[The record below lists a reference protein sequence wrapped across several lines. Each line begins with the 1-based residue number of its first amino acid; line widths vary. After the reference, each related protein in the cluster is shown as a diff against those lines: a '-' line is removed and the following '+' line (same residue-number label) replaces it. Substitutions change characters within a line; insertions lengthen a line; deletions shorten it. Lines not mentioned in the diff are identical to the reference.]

1 MIFAQNQWNVLMEHL
16 YSVLVG
22 PHPAM
27 VGITKL
33 STMKVWMRDR
43 VSLNSTP
50 VLFNLPGL
58 RQRWDRYTCGTMGN
72 DLFLSRQL
80 PLQTT
85 LQTVAVIV
93 LGRSRTS
100 LVYSRQGGEASL
112 CLRFPIC
119 RNLNALT
126 LQGAGVILLRLQL
139 REGSRRL
146 RYLRSGRAGIDPCRR
161 RPGSNHGR
169 YSR

>member
-1 MIFAQNQWNVLMEHL
+1 MKHL

-22 PHPAM
+22 LHPAM

-43 VSLNSTP
+43 SSLNSTP

-58 RQRWDRYTCGTMGN
+58 RQRWDRYTCGTMESKSI
-72 DLFLSRQL
+72 LVEAV
-80 PLQTT
+80 TT
-85 LQTVAVIV
+85 SDDSSDCCRYRVRKVASHSVC
-93 LGRSRTS
+93 
-100 LVYSRQGGEASL
+100 SRQGGEASL
-112 CLRFPIC
+112 CPRFPRC
-119 RNLNALT
+119 RNFNALT
-126 LQGAGVILLRLQL
+126 VQEAGVILLRLRL
-139 REGSRRL
+139 REGSRRQ
-146 RYLRSGRAGIDPCRR
+146 RYLRSGREGIDPCRR

>member
-27 VGITKL
+27 VGNTKL

-43 VSLNSTP
+43 VLAQLHPRSVQLA
-50 VLFNLPGL
+50 GL

-93 LGRSRTS
+93 L
-100 LVYSRQGGEASL
+100 
-112 CLRFPIC
+112 
-119 RNLNALT
+119 
-126 LQGAGVILLRLQL
+126 
-139 REGSRRL
+139 EGS
-146 RYLRSGRAGIDPCRR
+146 SPA
-161 RPGSNHGR
+161 
-169 YSR
+169 